1 MMNGGSPLP
10 GAPNFHLGDLLF
22 EQDKTILHF
31 PNPSIV
37 GNNILTS
44 KFCMIINL
52 FIEVLL

>member
-10 GAPNFHLGDLLF
+10 GAPNFHLDDMLF
-22 EQDKTILHF
+22 EQDMTILHF